1 MPASAARGLAHAQNP
16 AQLASRYRRAARP
29 AASAREYDYGGQ
41 ARFPTRTA
49 PGDAGKLLRRQQ
61 PSQLAQPARTQHRC
75 LHLNFLKNVLRS
87 VFILYIFCAHQSL
100 IALTPCW
107 LQDLDIRLSRV
118 QLINKPVITC
128 SSGTN
133 LGVVVQARLAMLAV
147 ARLHTYQ
154 TRSRRPPCTPQM
166 WVDARAWEVVALDL
180 RPNLLFGELDTILL
194 ASLKQAPPALT
205 VIAPCAAPGSG
216 SAPANPGGGCRTGGG
231 RDRRRAAV
239 EQLRLCEPRRSR
251 HIHGGGRV
259 PRQGVCAP
267 KPACMACKPTA
278 GGGCFNE
285 PAPSVALRLPI
296 LGTRL

>member
-1 MPASAARGLAHAQNP
+1 MHSAARAHAQNA

-61 PSQLAQPARTQHRC
+61 LAQPARKPHRA
-75 LHLNFLKNVLRS
+75 LHRFFLKFS
-87 VFILYIFCAHQSL
+87 VFVLYIFCAL

-194 ASLKQAPPALT
+194 ASLKQVPPALT

-216 SAPANPGGGCRTGGG
+216 STPANPGGGCRTGRG
-231 RDRRRAAV
+231 RDRCGAAV

-259 PRQGVCAP
+259 PRQGVCVP
-267 KPACMACKPTA
+267 GPACMACKPTA